1 MAYNIIGRVYKIGR
15 TQEIQTKSGTPFRKR
30 TLTLMQQQ
38 YDRNTGEQYEPNF
51 PSFEFTQK
59 ACEQL
64 DALHPNQ
71 LVRVSFDL
79 AGRKYI
85 NKQTGEEDF
94 FTSLRAF
101 RVEPYALQQG
111 GLQSPQVS
119 SPDKATPAEPY
130 TTSQQGGVQPPQ
142 YDSHRAT
149 PADMYARMY
158 TPNAQAVHQTQG
170 VAQQPAQTNDLPF

>member
-15 TQEIQTKSGTPFRKR
+15 TQEIQTKSGTPFMKR

-38 YDRNTGEQYEPNF
+38 YDRNTGEQYEPNY

-64 DALHPNQ
+64 DALQPNQ

-101 RVEPYALQQG
+101 RAEPYTPSRQAGVQTQER
-111 GLQSPQVS
+111 SAS
-119 SPDKATPAEPY
+119 IKATPAEVY
-130 TTSQQGGVQPPQ
+130 Q
-142 YDSHRAT
+142 
-149 PADMYARMY
+149 RMY
-158 TPNAQAVHQTQG
+158 TPSAQAAHQTQG
-170 VAQQPAQTNDLPF
+170 VNPQPMQPARQGDMPF

>member
-15 TQEIQTKSGTPFRKR
+15 TQEILTKSGTPFRKR

-38 YDRNTGEQYEPNF
+38 YDRNTGVQYEPNY

-64 DALHPNQ
+64 DALQPNQ

-94 FTSLRAF
+94 FLYLRAF
-101 RVEPYALQQG
+101 RVEPCVL
-111 GLQSPQVS
+111 
-119 SPDKATPAEPY
+119 
-130 TTSQQGGVQPPQ
+130 QQGGVQPSQGGVQYPQ
-142 YDSHRAT
+142 GGVQSSQGDSHMAT

-158 TPNAQAVHQTQG
+158 TPNAKVVPYAQG